1 MRDGTTVQDIRQL
14 FPLSGAQLGGPATPM
29 PLQQSFF
36 TMLVPSPDPSVST
49 GAIHLQGPGDVTG
62 GQPLDTEHD
71 GLQPQGNTGCVV
83 SLGSLPQRFEAL
95 ECARIAS
102 CKDGLHSRKTYVVLL
117 IREPVQHIF
126 MPRSKG
132 KSHLRFENPFLGS
145 HFDK

>member
-14 FPLSGAQLGGPATPM
+14 FPLSGAQLGGSATPM

-49 GAIHLQGPGDVTG
+49 GAIHLQGPGDMTG

-71 GLQPQGNTGCVV
+71 GLQPQGDSGCVV

-95 ECARIAS
+95 ERARIAS
-102 CKDGLHSRKTYVVLL
+102 CKDGLHSRKTNVVLL
-117 IREPVQHIF
+117 IRGQVHTFSCHRAREKVTF
-126 MPRSKG
+126 FL
-132 KSHLRFENPFLGS
+132 KSRF
-145 HFDK
+145 